1 MAGVALIAGGAG
13 TVGSGIVHGF
23 LKAGA
28 KVVVPSRSVD
38 ALNNLSTECGGA
50 QDLYLVNADVGTEDG
65 AQVVAKYIEE
75 KLGGQLNHLVT
86 SLGSG
91 YWNMPVIGDKPS
103 SYLAKAIT
111 DLCITHYVVANAFLP
126 KLENQAGS
134 TFTMITGGLGG
145 AYMPGAGFTT
155 IGAAALWGLSIVVR
169 EEMKE
174 KAVRVNEF
182 RIEIPVE
189 RNTEFG
195 RGIGQVLAGI
205 SAGAN
210 QASSQVISLGTG
222 KSHSQR
228 LLVSRGEASTKRQWV
243 EPAAKMRQPSSPW
256 MEVGYVQVVL
266 VAGGA
271 GTVGSGI
278 VHGFLKAGAKVV
290 VPSRSVD
297 ALNTLSIE
305 CGGTQDLYLVND
317 DVGTEDGAQVVAKYI
332 EEKLGGQL
340 NHLVT
345 SLGSGYY
352 NTPVIGDKPS
362 SYLAKAI
369 ADLCISHYV
378 VANAF
383 LPKLEN
389 QAGSTY
395 TIITGGLGGAYMP
408 GAGFTTIGAAALWGL
423 SIVAREEMKE
433 KAVRVNEFRIMIVV
447 ERNTDFG
454 RGIGQVLAGISA
466 GANQASS
473 QVINS
478 RTRKSHSQG
487 LLVSRGEASTKRQ
500 WVEPAAKMPQPS
512 SPWVEVGF
520 AQVALVA
527 GGAGTVGSG
536 IVHGFL
542 RAGAKV
548 VVPSRSVDALNN
560 LTIECGG
567 TQDLYLVNADV
578 GTEDGAQVV
587 AKYIEEK
594 LGGQLNH
601 LVTSLGS
608 GYYNAPVIGD
618 KPSSYLA
625 KAIADL
631 CISHYVVANAFL
643 PKLENQAGSTYKIIT
658 GGLGGAYMPGAGFTT
673 IGAAALWGLSI
684 VAREEMREKAVRIN
698 EFRIM
703 LAIERNTELGRGIG
717 QVLAGISAGANQAS
731 SQPVSRSRHGRAAA
745 ERRQVALVAGGTGTV
760 GSGIVRSF
768 LAGGATVV
776 VPSRNA
782 QRLDTLRSECGE
794 TEELHLVKVDVS
806 SEEGA
811 RYILKYIDG
820 NLDGQL
826 DHVVTSLG
834 SGVWNT
840 PVVGDKPL
848 SFLAEALSECCGTHY
863 VVATKFLPRLQDRAG
878 SSFTFI
884 SGSLGGSFM
893 DGAGFTTIGAAAL
906 WGLSIAVRGEMRD
919 KAVRVNEFRI
929 GTVVKRKTE
938 LSFGIGKVIA
948 GIAAGDSDARDQVI
962 QLNMEQEIGHLVR
975 LWGSELIAHLDTV
988 LGKPFLP

>member
-1 MAGVALIAGGAG
+1 MLRCCE
-13 TVGSGIVHGF
+13 IVQ
-23 LKAGA
+23 LLQMK
-28 KVVVPSRSVD
+28 D
-38 ALNNLSTECGGA
+38 AA
-50 QDLYLVNADVGTEDG
+50 
-65 AQVVAKYIEE
+65 
-75 KLGGQLNHLVT
+75 
-86 SLGSG
+86 
-91 YWNMPVIGDKPS
+91 W
-103 SYLAKAIT
+103 
-111 DLCITHYVVANAFLP
+111 AN
-126 KLENQAGS
+126 
-134 TFTMITGGLGG
+134 
-145 AYMPGAGFTT
+145 
-155 IGAAALWGLSIVVR
+155 
-169 EEMKE
+169 
-174 KAVRVNEF
+174 
-182 RIEIPVE
+182 
-189 RNTEFG
+189 
-195 RGIGQVLAGI
+195 
-205 SAGAN
+205 
-210 QASSQVISLGTG
+210 
-222 KSHSQR
+222 
-228 LLVSRGEASTKRQWV
+228 
-243 EPAAKMRQPSSPW
+243 
-256 MEVGYVQVVL
+256 
-266 VAGGA
+266 
-271 GTVGSGI
+271 
-278 VHGFLKAGAKVV
+278 
-290 VPSRSVD
+290 
-297 ALNTLSIE
+297 
-305 CGGTQDLYLVND
+305 
-317 DVGTEDGAQVVAKYI
+317 
-332 EEKLGGQL
+332 
-340 NHLVT
+340 
-345 SLGSGYY
+345 
-352 NTPVIGDKPS
+352 
-362 SYLAKAI
+362 
-369 ADLCISHYV
+369 
-378 VANAF
+378 
-383 LPKLEN
+383 
-389 QAGSTY
+389 
-395 TIITGGLGGAYMP
+395 
-408 GAGFTTIGAAALWGL
+408 
-423 SIVAREEMKE
+423 
-433 KAVRVNEFRIMIVV
+433 
-447 ERNTDFG
+447 
-454 RGIGQVLAGISA
+454 
-466 GANQASS
+466 
-473 QVINS
+473 
-478 RTRKSHSQG
+478 TRKSHSQG

-731 SQPVSRSRHGRAAA
+731 SQVIYLRSDQDLQQLLATAAMAPGPSARLQGQPVSRSRPGRAAA
-745 ERRQVALVAGGTGTV
+745 VRGQVALVAGGTGTV

-794 TEELHLVKVDVS
+794 TEDLHLVKVDVS

-811 RYILKYIDG
+811 QYILKYIDG

-848 SFLAEALSECCGTHY
+848 SFLSEAISDCCGSHY

-938 LSFGIGKVIA
+938 LSFGIGRVIA
-948 GIAAGDSDARDQVI
+948 GIAAGDSDAKDQVI
-962 QLNMEQEIGHLVR
+962 QLDMEQEIGHLVR
-975 LWGSELIAHLDTV
+975 LWGSELIAHLVSV